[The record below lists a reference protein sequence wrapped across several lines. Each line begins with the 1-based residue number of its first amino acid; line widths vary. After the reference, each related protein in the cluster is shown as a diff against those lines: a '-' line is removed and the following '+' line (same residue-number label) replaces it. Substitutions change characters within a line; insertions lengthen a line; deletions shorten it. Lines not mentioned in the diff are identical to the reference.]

1 MFFSIIS
8 IFHLFSLCNGLKFS
22 QECKVSAHSTP
33 EFKLVTLRGCVC
45 VIQGW
50 DCLHEYVHREDN
62 SLEWRLLDTRLEV
75 EDYEGRGGWTAYYL
89 NMTSQTWLSPE
100 EVSRPV
106 WWHILVV
113 VVPHNLRITDMATL
127 WVTDGSNNDD
137 FMPDLGS
144 QFDYNLLVAADIA
157 TASGIIVANLY
168 QVPNAV

>member
-33 EFKLVTLRGCVC
+33 EFKLVTRLCC

-113 VVPHNLRITDMATL
+113 VIPHNLRITDMATL